1 MHLGTGMAAN
11 VFQWSSSSAVSVAGD
26 GNTQHGLDIFVRV
39 GTDGILWVGDWG
51 HDSGGMFGCGND
63 NQLGIAPTNIKLA
76 TSPFGPLSA
85 SPSTLQDAYA
95 FNQPLSLDTS
105 SVTDMSYMFQ
115 VRSARAPPAPV
126 SSLDLPL
133 HAACAA
139 AAPRPPPASRPPHVA
154 LFPRFPL
161 DSAGC

>member
-39 GTDGILWVGDWG
+39 GTDGFLWVGDWG

-76 TSPFGPLSA
+76 TVDDGSVLVGGMRWYTSA
-85 SPSTLQDAYA
+85 GSSAPSCNSVCTAA
-95 FNQPLSLDTS
+95 GKTCNAASIR
-105 SVTDMSYMFQ
+105 SVTLESSCVTQVAVLTGYGYKVSYG
-115 VRSARAPPAPV
+115 SC
-126 SSLDLPL
+126 SLCGPSDSTNTY
-133 HAACAA
+133 C
-139 AAPRPPPASRPPHVA
+139 
-154 LFPRFPL
+154 FPGR
-161 DSAGC
+161 GG

>member
-51 HDSGGMFGCGND
+51 HDNGGMFGCGND

-76 TSPFGPLSA
+76 P
-85 SPSTLQDAYA
+85 
-95 FNQPLSLDTS
+95 
-105 SVTDMSYMFQ
+105 
-115 VRSARAPPAPV
+115 
-126 SSLDLPL
+126 
-133 HAACAA
+133 
-139 AAPRPPPASRPPHVA
+139 
-154 LFPRFPL
+154 
-161 DSAGC
+161 